1 MEFPDFFNRATGSS
15 PYPYQ
20 VRMAEGHSLPSLLK
34 VPTGSGKTEAAVL
47 SWLWR
52 SQKHAE
58 DSIRLTTPRRL
69 VYCLP
74 MRTLVEQTVE
84 RVEGWISSLEMESQV
99 GVATLM
105 GGEPRT
111 QWYLQPGKPFIV
123 VGTQDML
130 LSRALNRGYGS
141 SPSMWPVE
149 YGLLNNDCLWVM
161 DEVQLMANGL
171 PTSTQ
176 LAGLRQT
183 LQTFGPA
190 DSLWMSATVRP
201 GWLATIDHPAPLN
214 SQVLELDQ
222 DDLADPGLEKR
233 HNARKMVS
241 EVKITGG
248 ARYAREMAALIAEKH
263 VPGTLTLAIVNT
275 VERAQEVYREI
286 NDSRWV
292 SLEAER
298 VLVHSRFREEDRRK
312 KTAAISTPPEKAIS
326 GMVVVATQAIEAGMD
341 ISARTLITE
350 LAPWP
355 SMVQRFGRCNRR
367 GDDEPGEILWVDTGE
382 RAPETAP
389 YRPEDVAPARIHL
402 RSIEGFSAGPADL
415 EKSGDV
421 LGDAD
426 HRAIIRRRDVTGLF
440 DTTADLSG
448 SYLDVS
454 QYVRGDD
461 ERDVSVYWRDVPPEG
476 PSPRE
481 AKARHAETVNVPIGG
496 RTGIPKGIRDHLA
509 SGGGRRAW
517 VWDFLDDRWRPAQL
531 QEIHPGMTLML
542 DSKGGGY
549 SPETGWEPGGNRPV
563 VPVPM
568 AEAEHLVEDGQGSD
582 PGSTSLRKPVRLS
595 DHSRH
600 VEDEVKAILDDLPA
614 WGIAPGIR
622 EALEVAALYHD
633 AGKAH
638 PAFQRMMYGLPE
650 EEELPSD
657 APPLAKSDKNARN
670 ERRHFRH
677 ELGSALAILEHA
689 DGLDELPR
697 DLSAYLAASH
707 HGKVRLGI
715 RSLPGPSRSNR
726 PGSNPD
732 PGLLLGYPVSVP
744 ELLPPVDLGDGLRIP
759 ETELDLSIAWIGL
772 NSQQQR
778 SWLDRSTALLERLG
792 PFRLAALEAL
802 LRAADMRASRQEQ
815 EDGE

>member
-1 MEFPDFFNRATGSS
+1 MEFQDFFYLATGSP

-20 VRMAEGHSLPSLLK
+20 VRLAEGASLPTLLK
-34 VPTGSGKTEAAVL
+34 APTGSGKTEAAVL

-52 SQKHAE
+52 WREHAE
-58 DSIRLTTPRRL
+58 ESIRRATPRRL

-74 MRTLVEQTVE
+74 MRTLVEQTVG
-84 RVEGWISSLEMESQV
+84 RVEEWIRNLGMKSQV
-99 GVATLM
+99 DVVALM

-111 QWYLQPGKPFIV
+111 QWYLHPEKPFIV

-149 YGLLNNDCLWVM
+149 YGLLNNDSLWVM

-176 LAGLRQT
+176 LAGFRQT
-183 LQTFGPA
+183 LQTFGPTG
-190 DSLWMSATVRP
+190 SMWMSATVRP
-201 GWLATIDHPAPLN
+201 AWLATIDHPTPLD

-222 DDLADPGLEKR
+222 HDLANPGLGKR

-241 EVKITGG
+241 EVKIAKG
-248 ARYAREMAALIAEKH
+248 ARYARDMAGLIAEKH

-286 NDSRWV
+286 SNSRRV
-292 SLEAER
+292 SLEAVR
-298 VLVHSRFREEDRRK
+298 VLVHSRFREEDRRRNNVSISATPG
-312 KTAAISTPPEKAIS
+312 KTTP
-326 GMVVVATQAIEAGMD
+326 GMVVVATQAVEAGVD

-367 GDDEPGEILWVDTGE
+367 GDDEPGEIFWVDTGE
-382 RAPETAP
+382 REPETAP
-389 YRPEDVAPARIHL
+389 YKPEDVAPARAL
-402 RSIEGFSAGPADL
+402 LQSLEDRSAGPADL
-415 EKSGDV
+415 ETLGDV
-421 LGDAD
+421 LEDAD
-426 HRAIIRRRDVTGLF
+426 HLTVIRRRDVMGLF

-461 ERDVSVYWRDVPPEG
+461 ERDVSVYWRDTPPDG
-476 PSPRE
+476 PESGEP
-481 AKARHAETVNVPIGG
+481 KARHNETVNVPMGG
-496 RTGIPKGIRDHLA
+496 QPGRPKGIRDYLA
-509 SGGGRRAW
+509 GGEGRRAW
-517 VWDFLDDRWRPAQL
+517 VWDFLDDQWRQAQPR
-531 QEIHPGMTLML
+531 EIHPGMTLML
-542 DSKGGGY
+542 ESARGGY
-549 SPETGWEPGGNRPV
+549 SPDTGWEPRSNSPV
-563 VPVPM
+563 TPVPIT
-568 AEAEHLVEDGQGSD
+568 EAEHEVEDGQGSD
-582 PGSTSLRKPVRLS
+582 PGSTSLRKPVALS
-595 DHSRH
+595 DHCRH
-600 VEDEVKAILDDLPA
+600 VEDEVRAVLDGLAA
-614 WGIAPGIR
+614 WALEPVIR

-638 PAFQRMMYGLPE
+638 PAFQRMMRGLPE
-650 EEELPSD
+650 GEELPAD
-657 APPLAKSDKNARN
+657 ALPLAKSDKNTGN

-677 ELGSALAILEHA
+677 ELGSALAILEHVE
-689 DGLDELPR
+689 GLDENTR

-715 RSLPGPSRSNR
+715 RSLPGRSRNN
-726 PGSNPD
+726 NPD
-732 PGLLLGYPVSVP
+732 PDRLLGYPVSAP
-744 ELLPPVDLGDGLRIP
+744 ESLPPVHLGEGLRIP
-759 ETELDLSIAWIGL
+759 ETDLDLSIARIGL
-772 NSQQQR
+772 SSQERR
-778 SWLDRSTALLERLG
+778 SWLDRTTALLDWLG
-792 PFRLAALEAL
+792 PFRLAGLEAL
-802 LRAADMRASRQEQ
+802 LRAADMRASKREQ

>member
-1 MEFPDFFNRATGSS
+1 MNFQDFFDLATGSA

-20 VRMAEGHSLPSLLK
+20 VRLAEGSSFPTLLK
-34 VPTGSGKTEAAVL
+34 APTGSGKTEAAVL
-47 SWLWR
+47 AWLWR
-52 SQKHAE
+52 WQEHAGE
-58 DSIRLTTPRRL
+58 SIRRSTPRRL

-74 MRTLVEQTVE
+74 MRTLVEQTVG
-84 RVEGWISSLEMESQV
+84 RVEGWISNLGLESQV
-99 GVATLM
+99 GVVALM

-111 QWYLQPGKPFIV
+111 QWYLHPEKPFIV

-149 YGLLNNDCLWVM
+149 YGLLNNDSLWIM

-176 LAGLRQT
+176 LAGLRQK
-183 LQTFGPA
+183 LQTFGPTG
-190 DSLWMSATVRP
+190 SLWMSATVQP
-201 GWLATIDHPAPLN
+201 GWLATIDHPAPLD

-222 DDLADPGLEKR
+222 DDLANPGLGTR

-241 EVKITGG
+241 EVTITKV
-248 ARYAREMAALIAEKH
+248 ARYARDMAGLIAEKH

-275 VERAQEVYREI
+275 VERAQGVYREI
-286 NDSRWV
+286 NNSGRV

-312 KTAAISTPPEKAIS
+312 KNVSISATPGKTTPGI
-326 GMVVVATQAIEAGMD
+326 VVVATQAVEAGVD

-367 GDDEPGEILWVDTGE
+367 GDDEPGEIFWVDTGE
-382 RAPETAP
+382 REPETAP
-389 YRPEDVAPARIHL
+389 YRPEDVAPARAL
-402 RSIEGFSAGPADL
+402 LQSLEGRSAGPANL
-415 EKSGDV
+415 EKMGDV
-421 LGDAD
+421 LEDAD
-426 HRAIIRRRDVTGLF
+426 HLTVIRRRDVVGLF

-461 ERDVSVYWRDVPPEG
+461 ERDVSVYWRDIPPEG
-476 PSPRE
+476 PESGEP
-481 AKARHAETVNVPIGG
+481 KARHNETVNVPIGG
-496 RTGIPKGIRDHLA
+496 QPGRPKGIRDHLA
-509 SGGGRRAW
+509 GGEGRRAW
-517 VWDFLDDRWRPAQL
+517 VWDFLDDQWRQAQPR
-531 QEIHPGMTLML
+531 EIHPGMTLVL
-542 DSKGGGY
+542 ESARGGY
-549 SPETGWEPGGNRPV
+549 SPDTGWEPGGNTPV
-563 VPVPM
+563 IPVPIT
-568 AEAEHLVEDGQGSD
+568 ETENEVEDGQGSD
-582 PGSTSLRKPVRLS
+582 PGSTSLRKPVALS
-595 DHSRH
+595 DHCRH
-600 VEDEVKAILDDLPA
+600 VEGAVKAVLDDLATWAIEPV
-614 WGIAPGIR
+614 IR

-638 PAFQRMMYGLPE
+638 PAFQRMMRGLPE
-650 EEELPSD
+650 GEELPAD
-657 APPLAKSDKNARN
+657 AAPLAKSDKSARN

-689 DGLDELPR
+689 DGLDELTR

-715 RSLPGPSRSNR
+715 RSLPGRSRGNNA
-726 PGSNPD
+726 GSNPD
-732 PGLLLGYPVSVP
+732 PGHLLGYPVSAP
-744 ELLPPVDLGDGLRIP
+744 ETLPPVDLGEGLRVP
-759 ETELDLSIAWIGL
+759 ETDLDLSIARIGL
-772 NSQQQR
+772 SGQEHR
-778 SWLDRSTALLERLG
+778 SWLDRSTALLDWLG
-792 PFRLAALEAL
+792 PFRLAGLEAL
-802 LRAADMRASRQEQ
+802 LRAADMRASKLEQ
-815 EDGE
+815 EDEQ